1 VKRHEASTS
10 GKPLTTSARTQLSAL
25 AAIVKGVPIT
35 MQWPDERDMHDSASQ
50 NSSSVI

>member
-1 VKRHEASTS
+1 M
-10 GKPLTTSARTQLSAL
+10 
-25 AAIVKGVPIT
+25 VKGVPIT